1 MNYRNRNILRV
12 LQLHGSACF
21 VYLII
26 ITCLP
31 ECLWRAG
38 RAPHPDLSGAGPLGR
53 ITAWRNII
61 SAKKEKIMRLIL
73 LTMFLTF
80 VVTGSVSGQSAISSD
95 SLEQKIR
102 KLEQAQVD
110 ALLRN
115 DISAMKT
122 NWATDYVVNNPMNE
136 VIEAGKGRIQSGT
149 RTYSSFIRAIERVL
163 IHENT
168 VIVMGQE
175 TVVPS
180 GNAPDA
186 GKIIIRRFTN
196 FWMMRDGRWLLTAR
210 QATVICP

>member
-1 MNYRNRNILRV
+1 
-12 LQLHGSACF
+12 
-21 VYLII
+21 
-26 ITCLP
+26 
-31 ECLWRAG
+31 
-38 RAPHPDLSGAGPLGR
+38 
-53 ITAWRNII
+53 
-61 SAKKEKIMRLIL
+61 MRLIL

-80 VVTGSVSGQSAISSD
+80 VVTGLVLGQSAISSD

-186 GKIIIRRFTN
+186 GKTIIRRFTN